1 MVAKVTP
8 FLMFQGEA
16 EAALA
21 LYVHK
26 VPGASVS
33 GMTRYGPQGPG
44 PEGQVARATLTIAGQ
59 AFTVTDSPVR
69 HAFGFTPSLSIF
81 VECRDEA
88 ELEAVFAALSK
99 GGEVRM
105 PLDDYGFSRRFG
117 WTDDRFGVSWQLNLP
132 AS

>member
-21 LYVHK
+21 LYARCI
-26 VPGASVS
+26 PGASVS
-33 GMTRYGPQGPG
+33 EMTRHGPG
-44 PEGQVARATLTIAGQ
+44 GRAPEGQVASAVLTIAGQ
-59 AFTVTDSPVR
+59 AFRVMDSPPV
-69 HAFGFTPSLSIF
+69 HAFSFTPSLSIF
-81 VECRDEA
+81 VECADEA

-105 PLDDYGFSRRFG
+105 PLGAYGFSRRFG

-132 AS
+132 